1 MVGDTKYD
9 VIGAKA
15 HGIPTIG
22 VSWGY
27 GDVEEMRAAGAAAIV
42 DRPEELL
49 AQLNQMANQ

>member
-27 GDVEEMRAAGAAAIV
+27 GDVEQMRAAGAVAIV
-42 DRPEELL
+42 DRPEDLL